1 MISLFIQSSKG
12 CFDSISQN
20 IFIPALKPVYSL
32 SGNVMGKDELLPQ
45 GIMVLYKKAYNGYFM
60 LQDANI
66 ISNGLFKFTQ
76 LKAGKYI
83 LYAMPSLNLSEK
95 YFPTY
100 YVNKLH
106 WSNAQII
113 DLNSNIGGITL
124 KMVSAR
130 TTGKGNGVIS
140 GSIINNNE
148 TTQLKSTRLK
158 SIMSEL
164 ATPVY
169 LYTPSGE
176 VLNMS
181 LTSESNAFSFD
192 ELPYGT
198 YVLKVES
205 LNLTDYRTTITLS
218 PDAPEVN
225 NIELNLENPLVAN
238 NLNQSAVLTVRN
250 IDNTNIIIRYGI
262 TGEYNIAVV
271 SLSGKVLVNN
281 RVNLEANT
289 DKIITLG
296 SVPKGIYILKL
307 QNKSN
312 NAVTKFLK

>member
-1 MISLFIQSSKG
+1 
-12 CFDSISQN
+12 
-20 IFIPALKPVYSL
+20 
-32 SGNVMGKDELLPQ
+32 
-45 GIMVLYKKAYNGYFM
+45 
-60 LQDANI
+60 
-66 ISNGLFKFTQ
+66 
-76 LKAGKYI
+76 
-83 LYAMPSLNLSEK
+83 
-95 YFPTY
+95 
-100 YVNKLH
+100 
-106 WSNAQII
+106 
-113 DLNSNIGGITL
+113 
-124 KMVSAR
+124 
-130 TTGKGNGVIS
+130 
-140 GSIINNNE
+140 
-148 TTQLKSTRLK
+148 
-158 SIMSEL
+158 MSEL